1 MPSFEM
7 TAAESA
13 QYGNNLTIWQ
23 KLALIQAW
31 APLLTFGQRYL
42 AAFDPFAKAVVVS
55 ECAEWL
61 ASKTDSGLDDEL
73 VRHLAAVLKTK
84 EGEQLVRWAVAK
96 IEGMRA

>member
-7 TAAESA
+7 TPDEIG
-13 QYGNNLTIWQ
+13 QYGNSLTIWQ
-23 KLALIQAW
+23 KLALVQAW

-73 VRHLAAVLKTK
+73 VKHLAALLKTQ
-84 EGEQLVRWAVAK
+84 EGEAIVRWAVAK
-96 IEGMRA
+96 IEGMRR

>member
-7 TAAESA
+7 TPAEVG

-31 APLLTFGQRYL
+31 SPLLTYAQQYL
-42 AAFDPFAKAVVVS
+42 GTGDPFARAVVVS

-73 VRHLAAVLKTK
+73 VKHLAALLKTQ
-84 EGEQLVRWAVAK
+84 EGEAFVRWAVAK
-96 IEGMRA
+96 IEGVRS